1 MKRVLSLALVLCLCL
16 GLAVVPAA
24 AAEANVF
31 RPAVSPGLTETETTV
46 DTGIPGMTLT
56 IGADEWS
63 VTALDIPMESAS
75 GVSYQSFLTGKA
87 NPKTAEGK
95 GTYFSFV
102 FDDSVKTGALEL
114 MYRLNSGK
122 AFYIMDNGE
131 AMDGFDGSKLE
142 VSADTSTTL
151 IVQGGHTYTVYA
163 SGSKLRLYGCAFQN
177 VEPQE
182 VFAAEIAAFPFDRV
196 KGTNAD
202 AAHVDEDLALMD
214 SYESQFGSCDVSWTS
229 SAPNVVDV
237 NGAVS
242 CQKAETQVK
251 LTGHFSVQENR
262 ALAADVTFELTVL
275 ADPDDDSA
283 VAVAKEVLTL
293 GDTTAVKRDLE
304 LPTVGKR
311 GCAIAWK
318 SSDESV
324 VGHDGKVYPAAD
336 VDQKATLTAT
346 ITRGDAAVTK
356 TFDITVAGVVPV
368 TLDAWQ
374 YSGVGGS
381 GVRFTPT
388 DGAYL
393 VLVNLTCND
402 SNPDP
407 DDVATITVYAADGT
421 KKASR
426 ELNLVEY
433 FTGVPVGQSQCIGVG
448 LPMDGGDYF
457 ELTVQNTRT
466 GAQLIQPKRNDDTL
480 TEGAKVYVVGDST
493 ASVYGDDRYPRKGW
507 AQMLGGYF
515 DGVEVVDLA
524 LSGRSSRSFKDEAN
538 YQTLKNSLK
547 KGDYLIIQFGHN
559 DNKADTYADPEPDF
573 HTALQDPTS
582 FQSSMLEY
590 IQLAWEKGAKPVV
603 ATSISRRKLSDAELE
618 KYVLAARTVSTTTC
632 TPCIDLYGATNAW
645 INEVGVDAAQDMF
658 NCVKPHDSR
667 FVGYAPF
674 AGSEFYEKGSS
685 DDTHLNIYGADT
697 IAQWFVKLMTEQ
709 GLPLAAKVNGYNAQ
723 WPMPSYADATD
734 ATAGA
739 GGYSDVTAADWFA
752 ASVQRVTAAGV
763 FAGTGNGGFQP
774 DQTMSRAMVAT
785 VLHRLAGSP
794 AAQNA
799 KTFPDV
805 AADAWYAAAAAWAG
819 ERGIVAGY
827 EDGRFAPEDPITRE
841 QLAVMVF
848 RFALKY
854 GLWREDDAVTAMED
868 MPAIYSDFFTAGD
881 WAAES
886 LQWLTAKGLLTG
898 KPGGLLDPKGPV
910 TRAEAAAI
918 LDRLLTMMG
927 K

>member
-1 MKRVLSLALVLCLCL
+1 MKRVLSLVLALTLAL
-16 GLAVVPAA
+16 GLAVVPASA
-24 AAEANVF
+24 AQAQVF
-31 RPAVSPGLTETETTV
+31 RPSVSPGLTETETTL

-56 IGADEWS
+56 LGADEWS

-95 GTYFSFV
+95 GTYFSFT

-131 AMDGFDGSKLE
+131 AMDGFDGTKLE

-202 AAHVDEDLALMD
+202 ALHVDEDLALMD

-229 SAPNVVDV
+229 SDPSVVDV

-242 CQKAETQVK
+242 CQKTETQVE

-262 ALAADVTFELTVL
+262 ALAADVTFTLTVL
-275 ADPDDDSA
+275 ADPDDTSA

-293 GDTTAVKRDLE
+293 GDTSSVKRDLE

-318 SSDESV
+318 SSDQDV
-324 VGHDGKVYPAAD
+324 VGDDGRVYPAAD
-336 VDQKATLTAT
+336 VDQKAILTAT
-346 ITRGDAAVTK
+346 ITRGQAVDAK
-356 TFDITVAGVVPV
+356 TFEVTVAGIVPV
-368 TLDAWQ
+368 ELNAWSYVDAEGH
-374 YSGVGGS
+374 GVY
-381 GVRFTPT
+381 FTPV
-388 DGAYL
+388 DGGKLA
-393 VLVNLTCND
+393 LVNLTCND
-402 SNPDP
+402 PNPDP
-407 DDVATITVYAADGT
+407 GDVATITVYAADGT
-421 KKASR
+421 RKASR

-433 FTGVPVGQSQCIGVG
+433 FTGVPVGESVCIGVG
-448 LPMDGGDYF
+448 LPMDSGDYF
-457 ELTVQNTRT
+457 ELTATSSDGV
-466 GAQLIQPKRNDDTL
+466 ALIRPVRNDDTL
-480 TEGAKVYVVGDST
+480 ADTATVYVVGDST

-559 DNKADTYADPEPDF
+559 DNKADAYADPEPDY

-618 KYVLAARTVSTTTC
+618 KYVLAARTVSATTC
-632 TPCIDLYGATNAW
+632 TPCIDLYGITNAW
-645 INEVGVDAAQDMF
+645 INQVGVDAAQDMF

-674 AGSEFYEKGSS
+674 AGSEFYEKGST
-685 DDTHLNIYGADT
+685 DDTHLNLYGADL
-697 IAQWFVKLMTEQ
+697 IAQWFVDLMAEQ
-709 GLPLAAKVNGYNAQ
+709 GLPLAAKVNDRRAAAL
-723 WPMPSYADATD
+723 PSYAQATD
-734 ATAGA
+734 GA
-739 GGYSDVTAADWFA
+739 AAVSGYADVTAGDWFA
-752 ASVQRVTAAGV
+752 ASVQRTTAAGV
-763 FAGTGNGGFQP
+763 FSGTGDGRFQP
-774 DQTMSRAMVAT
+774 GQTMTRAMVAT
-785 VLHRLAGSP
+785 VLYRLAGSP
-794 AAQNA
+794 AAQSVQ
-799 KTFPDV
+799 KFPDV
-805 AADAWYAAAAAWAG
+805 SADAWYAAAAAWAG
-819 ERGIVAGY
+819 EKGIVAGY
-827 EDGRFAPEDPITRE
+827 ESGVFAPDDPITRE
-841 QLAVMVF
+841 QLAIMVF
-848 RFALKY
+848 RFALEH
-854 GLWREDDAVTAMED
+854 GLWSEGDVVTSMED
-868 MPAIYSDFFTAGD
+868 MPAAYPDFFTAGD

-898 KPGGLLDPKGPV
+898 KPGGLLDPKGQV
-910 TRAEAAAI
+910 TRAEAAVI
-918 LDRLLTMMG
+918 LDRLMTLMG